1 MISCQYCHLLVTAFW
16 CERSKTQLDWI
27 NFQLYWNKQKIQ
39 QIKNVML
46 ERLNW
51 ASGDLVFGFSTLD
64 QKEEEFKSYL

>member
-1 MISCQYCHLLVTAFW
+1 
-16 CERSKTQLDWI
+16 
-27 NFQLYWNKQKIQ
+27 
-39 QIKNVML
+39 ML